1 MNKDNQNK
9 NLADRIIMGIYIVNM
24 ITITLGVF
32 IDVSAIFLFINI
44 IILFSMVYVLEPLN
58 KYIKK
63 GILKNK
69 AIILAI
75 SSRMILMLIFA
86 ISLYKILLSN
96 NYNLKYT
103 YFICLVSF
111 ILLIISKMAE
121 GLINDYSRRKIEGK
135 KYNIIF
141 LIVSI
146 FLGIMILTIIVYFIT
161 RSYSYPS
168 RRIVLDD
175 VKIPEYIS
183 VYKYDY
189 ESGKTSIGISEKN
202 KIDSFEDLNKIM
214 SELNSIEIESVTS
227 TDLLNY
233 YRKISNQ
240 DPYYVLIPSYKDVSF
255 KENTLEDGYID
266 IISIRSDGDMVI
278 ESIKLKDNRILGNR
292 YYKEV
297 YPINLSQET
306 KDILSKYK

>member
-44 IILFSMVYVLEPLN
+44 IILFFMVYVLEPLN

-63 GILKNK
+63 GTLKNK

-146 FLGIMILTIIVYFIT
+146 FLGIMILTIIVYFVT

-227 TDLLNY
+227 TNLLNY